1 MIRICKEE
9 FEILR
14 DGLLRQLKEG
24 ADRKLIESKIIDLVI
39 IYGVSCNWNFHHRH
53 GESLFPVA
61 EVA

>member
-39 IYGVSCNWNFHHRH
+39 IYGVSCNWK
-53 GESLFPVA
+53 A